1 MIRVTVYQRADKSY
15 VGLRAAGHAGY
26 APWGQDIVC
35 AGVSALVT
43 NLINS
48 IERFTGEPIKTESDE
63 SRGLMQFRF
72 LGIPNES
79 ASLLM
84 ESCIL
89 GLGAIEREHRDFIR
103 LTFKEV

>member
-1 MIRVTVYQRADKSY
+1 MIRVTVYRRADKSY
-15 VGLRAAGHAGY
+15 RGLRVVGHAGY
-26 APWGQDIVC
+26 APYGQDIVC

-48 IERFTGEPIKTESDE
+48 IERFTGEPIQIESDE
-63 SRGLMQFRF
+63 KRGLIQFRF
-72 LGIPNES
+72 LGIPKEA
-79 ASLLM
+79 ASLLV

-89 GLGAIEREHRDFIR
+89 GLGAIEREHRDYIR